1 MHRYGIRILVAVLTF
16 ALGVG
21 LSMVF
26 GLVRFPETNIA
37 QMLRTS
43 SPRSCGRKMRMARP
57 PLLAVDSQPHEPLK
71 LVYLGAVPAS
81 HDVRELRMEL
91 RVENRSDQ
99 TVAGYSISSQKIWKA
114 DAMASGR
121 TLEWDSNVLLRPGES
136 RVITFTR
143 DAGHALSLRVEKVTF
158 EDGSIWSNPR
168 VAR

>member
-1 MHRYGIRILVAVLTF
+1 MHRYGIRIVVAVLTF

-26 GLVRFPETNIA
+26 GLLRLPETKIA
-37 QMLRTS
+37 QMLRTP
-43 SPRSCGRKMRMARP
+43 SPRSCGRKVRMARP
-57 PLLAVDSQPHEPLK
+57 PLLAVDSQPNEPLK
-71 LVYLGAVPAS
+71 LVYLGAAPAS

-114 DAMASGR
+114 DAMAGGR

-158 EDGSIWSNPR
+158 EDGSIWANPR
-168 VAR
+168 TAR

>member
-37 QMLRTS
+37 QMLRNPS
-43 SPRSCGRKMRMARP
+43 SCGRKVRMARP

-71 LVYLGAVPAS
+71 LVYLGAVPAP

-91 RVENRSDQ
+91 RVENRSEQ

-114 DAMASGR
+114 DGTAGGR

-136 RVITFTR
+136 RVITVTR